1 MKTIKDS
8 LNFKHKP
15 GTKISDIIQSQYLL
29 SPELAEKYARMGFME
44 YHGLHT
50 KKRKLADL
58 SYSDL
63 DYFTSLLMKYWTD
76 TKDNPMKIQLD
87 YYALRDMKLVI
98 THKDI
103 LEEHKN
109 LIKKKMQNIVDNH
122 KMTKILVCFF

>member
-1 MKTIKDS
+1 MKAVKDA
-8 LNFKHKP
+8 LNFKHRQ
-15 GTKISDIIQSQYLL
+15 GTKIADIIQSQFLL
-29 SPELAEKYARMGFME
+29 SPELSEKYATVVFMQH
-44 YHGLHT
+44 HGLHT
-50 KKRKLADL
+50 KKRRLADL

-63 DYFTSLLMKYWTD
+63 VYFASLLMKYWTD